1 LSDLLVMPMLHAGI
15 FDRYRELAIA
25 IAPSR

>member
-1 LSDLLVMPMLHAGI
+1 LSDLVVAPMPHAGI
-15 FDRYRELAIA
+15 FGRYRELAIA